1 MESGVA
7 THYTKH
13 VYMPPASKQE
23 RGGAC
28 EYVLRCTT
36 DLSISQYGSRNF
48 LLRVLEE
55 S

>member
-28 EYVLRCTT
+28 ENMYYYAVLR
-36 DLSISQYGSRNF
+36 I
-48 LLRVLEE
+48 
-55 S
+55 